1 MAAPPEIKV
10 RITGDTKGLEDAG
23 NKVAKTL
30 KDVNASISRLEK
42 EIADNIRISRGYAGA
57 VEELNK
63 ELKNGTISQGQ
74 YQKALSR
81 LRRDE
86 KETEVA
92 TKELRRELS
101 GLKQD
106 SRNLQSA
113 ALGAAGGQSALSN
126 QIKGTTPTLLEFNRV
141 IQDAPF
147 GIQGV
152 GNNIQQLVA
161 NFQVLRQNAGSTKAA
176 FSALLGSFAGPAG
189 ILFVVS
195 AATSLLTVYADRLF
209 KTAGATNE
217 LNKATLD
224 FAADA
229 RAEISTLKELLAI
242 AGNETE
248 SREKRAQ
255 AVQILQDKYPQYLKN
270 LTTENTTTQA
280 IKKSVDELTKSLELR
295 ARVQGAQELLTQK
308 AKEALESQQKAQDQ
322 YQKTLDNLP
331 QTLQRAQQANASY
344 ARGLGGTAQQVFDVS
359 LNEARQR
366 EIANE
371 RLKKSLSESESEYQ
385 KYVKNLTQILSGAD
399 AISGAFGKIGGG
411 GGKTKE
417 IKPPKFAFSSVD
429 LEGLEAIGVQA
440 GQTLQKSLSAQQ
452 NAVRKGMGDLL
463 DKPLADS
470 LRKATPQLETFAA
483 KFDVVKEA
491 GIAFS
496 SAIGQGFSQLGSLIS
511 NSLQTGIGVLD
522 IFVSTLVNGIAQL
535 AASFAQKALIDRLFA
550 VSSLGANLTASN
562 ANAITIATSAA
573 AGLGPLGLAALP
585 GFLSGTLATVNAAFA
600 AIPKF
605 AQGGIVG
612 GGSFTGDDLL
622 ARLNS
627 GERVLTIQDQGIL
640 TRVLQG
646 NLRNMGEPAVVT
658 VEGVIRGND
667 ILIANR
673 RAERNN
679 RRFGR

>member
-113 ALGAAGGQSALSN
+113 ALGAASGQSALNS
-126 QIKGTTPTLLEFNRV
+126 QIRGTTPTLLEFNRV
-141 IQDAPF
+141 IQDAPY

-161 NFQVLRQNAGSTKAA
+161 NFAVLKQNAGSTKAA
-176 FSALLGSFAGPAG
+176 FSALLGVFSGPAG
-189 ILFVVS
+189 LLFVVS
-195 AATSLLTVYADRLF
+195 AATSLLTVFAGKLF
-209 KTAGATNE
+209 DSKEN
-217 LNKATLD
+217 
-224 FAADA
+224 ADA
-229 RAEISTLKELLAI
+229 LKKKLEEVNESFDVELGL
-242 AGNETE
+242 N
-248 SREKRAQ
+248 Q
-255 AVQILQDKYPQYLKN
+255 QI
-270 LTTENTTTQA
+270 
-280 IKKSVDELTKSLELR
+280 
-295 ARVQGAQELLTQK
+295 
-308 AKEALESQQKAQDQ
+308 
-322 YQKTLDNLP
+322 LDNLET
-331 QTLQRAQQANASY
+331 QELSTSDIKKAREGILLNQLQSVGAVLAENQALLNQLKIQNEIVSDWELITQLITQ
-344 ARGLGGTAQQVFDVS
+344 GVGGALVILNQFYKVS
-359 LNEARQR
+359 QDIN
-366 EIANE
+366 
-371 RLKKSLSESESEYQ
+371 
-385 KYVKNLTQILSGAD
+385 D
-399 AISGAFGKIGGG
+399 AISGALKDVLGINSVRARFAAATAGDLKKQKALEQENLSIQTKLQEVVGQILELR
-411 GGKTKE
+411 KESTKE
-417 IKPPKFAFSSVD
+417 TKKEQSLKTPKFSTVD
-429 LEGLEAIGVQA
+429 LEGLEAIGLQA
-440 GQTLQKSLSAQQ
+440 GQTLQKSLSEQQ

-470 LRKATPQLETFAA
+470 LRKATPQLEAFAA

-646 NLRNMGEPAVVT
+646 NLRSMGEPAVVT